1 MKLLDRIYTA
11 ILIRIYTV
19 LKKRKFFKRS
29 NVFITS
35 GFLKNYKWSLH
46 TSDETYLSGIYDT
59 ETFVEL
65 KKHLKPSDIVYDLGA
80 NEGYY
85 SIVASKIIGEKGTVY
100 AFEPMPENIS
110 LLENHIKIN
119 SLKNIVVVPKAVSNK
134 LDDLVFTNTNDRAG
148 NTYIN
153 SSPKFN
159 ESDVRFSVKAT
170 TLDHFC
176 FVEKNKLPSL
186 IKIDVEGAEYDV
198 LCGAEKVIKE
208 SKPIIIVA
216 THDFHVKGVKDK
228 CINLLVSYGYKY
240 HKLNNYDDPDFSDFL
255 FIHE

>member
-1 MKLLDRIYTA
+1 
-11 ILIRIYTV
+11 
-19 LKKRKFFKRS
+19 
-29 NVFITS
+29 
-35 GFLKNYKWSLH
+35 
-46 TSDETYLSGIYDT
+46 
-59 ETFVEL
+59 
-65 KKHLKPSDIVYDLGA
+65 
-80 NEGYY
+80 
-85 SIVASKIIGEKGTVY
+85 
-100 AFEPMPENIS
+100 
-110 LLENHIKIN
+110 
-119 SLKNIVVVPKAVSNK
+119 VPKAVSNK